1 MCMHTAQHA
10 QAAPRART
18 ANARRHTTCSPAWGA
33 REVHAHVRACRHGM
47 LAGIVSGGSGVVRVY
62 AVSDC
67 PAPQG
72 KTLFSAPVPHEP
84 HEPVVLLVLACWR
97 TCAIPSPVTLRCRR
111 RLAYGVEWEPSKRM
125 RLEQAAG
132 AQRSTLQPICR
143 AGARDL
149 AHGDLTPRCISEERQ
164 RRAGPSCPNLSHF
177 RLHIV
182 GLVQN
187 TLAQLCC
194 CAIICKYLDVES
206 CLSQFIAFRAA
217 ASSPAI

>member
-1 MCMHTAQHA
+1 MQ
-10 QAAPRART
+10 
-18 ANARRHTTCSPAWGA
+18 
-33 REVHAHVRACRHGM
+33 
-47 LAGIVSGGSGVVRVY
+47 Y
-62 AVSDC
+62 
-67 PAPQG
+67 
-72 KTLFSAPVPHEP
+72 PV
-84 HEPVVLLVLACWR
+84 L
-97 TCAIPSPVTLRCRR
+97 TLRWCRR
-111 RLAYGVEWEPSKRM
+111 RLEYCVEWEPSKRM

-177 RLHIV
+177 RAHIV

-194 CAIICKYLDVES
+194 FAIICKYSDVES
-206 CLSQFIAFRAA
+206 CLCQFIAFRPGRGGRRQVHRRSEFYKGVPGVWGVDSDEFATP
-217 ASSPAI
+217 S

>member
-1 MCMHTAQHA
+1 M
-10 QAAPRART
+10 
-18 ANARRHTTCSPAWGA
+18 
-33 REVHAHVRACRHGM
+33 RACRHGM

-111 RLAYGVEWEPSKRM
+111 RLAYCVEWEPSKRM

-132 AQRSTLQPICR
+132 AQSSTLQPICR
-143 AGARDL
+143 AAARDL

-164 RRAGPSCPNLSHF
+164 HRAGPSCPNLSHF
-177 RLHIV
+177 RH
-182 GLVQN
+182 
-187 TLAQLCC
+187 TLSVLYKHT
-194 CAIICKYLDVES
+194 CAVMLFCDHLQI
-206 CLSQFIAFRAA
+206 F
-217 ASSPAI
+217 